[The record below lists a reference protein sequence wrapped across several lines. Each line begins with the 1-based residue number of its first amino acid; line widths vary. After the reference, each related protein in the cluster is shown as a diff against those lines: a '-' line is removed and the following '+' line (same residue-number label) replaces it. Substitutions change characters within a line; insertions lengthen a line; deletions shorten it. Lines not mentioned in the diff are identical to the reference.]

1 MESKRVG
8 LGPRAVAV
16 FFDFLAVIILAFV
29 LLAPISGL
37 MQKLGFQGF
46 SIDTS
51 ADAWAAIIYHL
62 WFTAVLYSLIEAF
75 AGASPGKML
84 LGLRVGAAAG
94 RKAGLGRKL
103 LRWFLKGLIFLVVP
117 PFGLVESDIIVYPFL
132 VLSAVTVLGL
142 VLVLGKSRQTL
153 YDQLS
158 GTAIFRTRDLS

>member
-1 MESKRVG
+1 
-8 LGPRAVAV
+8 
-16 FFDFLAVIILAFV
+16 
-29 LLAPISGL
+29 
-37 MQKLGFQGF
+37 
-46 SIDTS
+46 
-51 ADAWAAIIYHL
+51 
-62 WFTAVLYSLIEAF
+62 
-75 AGASPGKML
+75 ML

-132 VLSAVTVLGL
+132 VLSAVTFLGL

-153 YDQLS
+153 YDRLS